1 MIAPRALARAARHPA
16 ASRAAHPA
24 GTGVTA
30 REVDEVGLADRL
42 DRGGV
47 VALGDVAHE
56 DRLDLRPERREV
68 LDAHL
73 RPGPERVLAIERGR
87 RRQDHDTRPRTA
99 GRLEESSIEL
109 QHRGKELTG
118 AHERHG
124 TGHGRS
130 IEQGRIR
137 DPDGPGAPRRTAEL
151 GRSRRS

>member
-1 MIAPRALARAARHPA
+1 MP
-16 ASRAAHPA
+16 
-24 GTGVTA
+24 A

-47 VALGDVAHE
+47 VTLGDVAHE
-56 DRLDLRPERREV
+56 DRLHLRPETREV

-73 RPGPERVLAIERGR
+73 RPGPERLLAVERRR
-87 RRQDHDTRPRTA
+87 RRQDDDARTGTA

-118 AHERHG
+118 ADERHG

-130 IEQGRIR
+130 IEQGRN
-137 DPDGPGAPRRTAEL
+137 PGRRPCWTP
-151 GRSRRS
+151 